1 MSTNERGTPI
11 KTTGGDTQVAT
22 FRASEDFQGQE
33 RVVQIISITSGKT
46 DEDLGSPDRT
56 VSSND
61 SLDITTI
68 SGNVMAGD
76 NSYLACYVR
85 HSQPDGYCL
94 VTPLLCDNDGVVM
107 GTLDSKSSKVMLPVA
122 SGTAYIS
129 NCLSWRILET
139 GAWKI
144 YPHVA
149 DLSDSNSVEMWCYT
163 F

>member
-1 MSTNERGTPI
+1 MPTNERGTPI

-22 FRASEDFQGQE
+22 FRGSEDFQGQE

-46 DEDLGSPDRT
+46 NEGLGSPDRT
-56 VSSND
+56 VSIDD

-68 SGNVMAGD
+68 SGSITAGD
-76 NSYLACYVR
+76 NSYLACYIR

-107 GTLDSKSSKVMLPVA
+107 GTLDSKPSKVMLPVA
-122 SGTAYIS
+122 SGSHYLS
-129 NCLSWRILET
+129 NCISWPILET

-144 YPHVA
+144 YPHIT
-149 DLSDSNSVEMWCYT
+149 DLSYSNSVDVWCYT